1 MILYNSM
8 EMKLHSPNLMFLVEV
23 AWLKIKITQKLSI
36 NVTFASSDL
45 FAQLN
50 YFDTFEFTP
59 EKRNCSNIIFSQNF
73 NEFEH
78 FDLSDLIWPEWLVSE
93 QYKAIWMRNMPPML
107 HQKRPFDFTSEN
119 SFNWN
124 VLLHSLQFQND
135 AKWFSQTSFQKT
147 CWYYWSEC
155 LYRIL
160 YSTNWHKR

>member
-1 MILYNSM
+1 MWRLPQAICSSSWITSTRSNSHRR
-8 EMKLHSPNLMFLVEV
+8 KGIAQISFSVKISHCWIRTLCYLNNIVWPQ
-23 AWLKIKITQKLSI
+23 WLI
-36 NVTFASSDL
+36 
-45 FAQLN
+45 
-50 YFDTFEFTP
+50 
-59 EKRNCSNIIFSQNF
+59 
-73 NEFEH
+73 
-78 FDLSDLIWPEWLVSE
+78 SE

-107 HQKRPFDFTSEN
+107 YQKRPSDFASKN

-160 YSTNWHKR
+160 YSTNWHKRQ